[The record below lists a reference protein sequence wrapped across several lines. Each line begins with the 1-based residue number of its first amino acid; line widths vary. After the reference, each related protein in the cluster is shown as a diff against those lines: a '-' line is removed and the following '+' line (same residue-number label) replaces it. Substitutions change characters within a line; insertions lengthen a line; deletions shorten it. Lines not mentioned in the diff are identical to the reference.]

1 MSQITLRNIDPEL
14 LKKIKEMAQKEN
26 TSMDK
31 LITRI
36 LKQAV
41 QSGKKKAIPGQNRY
55 DDLDEL
61 FGVWSDEEAKTFEEA
76 LKLQRKVDE
85 ELWS

>member
-1 MSQITLRNIDPEL
+1 MSQITLRNIDSEL

-31 LITRI
+31 LIARL
-36 LKQAV
+36 LKQAL
-41 QSGKKKAIPGQNRY
+41 QPGKKKAIPGQTRY
-55 DDLDEL
+55 HDLDEL

-76 LKLQRKVDE
+76 LQLQRKVDE
-85 ELWS
+85 KLWS